1 MGGCLNINII
11 MPAAGHQ
18 EGPQGRAQAPT
29 AKDQVPWPRHPSLA
43 RHLCHPPTFTLPSST
58 STPLLSFPSLRF
70 VSLTF
75 LPSLSRFPSIVVSF
89 FLFYLPP
96 ATCPPQTNYSSAV
109 ILTPFSEFLESF
121 GLEWCQGARPNGM
134 DHHAWSGAS

>member
-58 STPLLSFPSLRF
+58 STPLLSFPSLPF
-70 VSLTF
+70 PN
-75 LPSLSRFPSIVVSF
+75 LPSFPLSLPVDRRF
-89 FLFYLPP
+89 FLSFLSSARRLPP
-96 ATCPPQTNYSSAV
+96 ASLIIRLP
-109 ILTPFSEFLESF
+109 
-121 GLEWCQGARPNGM
+121 
-134 DHHAWSGAS
+134 